1 MISSNTNRHIP
12 ALKKF
17 ILNLGLLLVFSNY
30 SSIGQSLLNQDLFN
44 PHLLDNTQWKYTYTT
59 NSSQNNVIHLA
70 DSNYHFF
77 LYFRFDQQLVLSM
90 NGQIEQKNWS
100 FNRLKKELRF
110 DFRNIPVWTVR
121 SFSEESL
128 VLEFKSNNNLYC
140 FHFIRAKRLKTPF
153 ALPGQE
159 LNVVDIHVP
168 ANSPEEFA
176 EQFYITFL
184 EERGIQ
190 YDPVKW
196 KKRAAIQERKEMA
209 RVARL
214 SKTKSGKKILLNENE
229 LEYIQIELVGGGYF
243 GGVDPVFR
251 NVILIKNDGRVIKE
265 YQSELK
271 GLQVIKHKIER
282 DTLEK
287 LVAFIEDQTFF
298 EFDQIYGCS
307 SLKCYNRLEKEP
319 RPIAF
324 RIAITKGT
332 KRKIVTLP
340 LWDGR
345 GLKKSLIDYPPALD
359 KIVQAIINV
368 STAPVKRS

>member
-1 MISSNTNRHIP
+1 MNSLYISRYIP
-12 ALKKF
+12 TLKKL
-17 ILNLGLLLVFSNY
+17 ILRLGILIFLSSKSVF
-30 SSIGQSLLNQDLFN
+30 GQSLLDQDLFN

-59 NSSQNNVIHLA
+59 NSSENSVIHLA

-77 LYFRFDQQLVLSM
+77 LYFRFDQQLILNI
-90 NGQIEQKNWS
+90 NGQFEQKSWS
-100 FNRLKKELRF
+100 FNRLKKELSF
-110 DFRNIPVWTVR
+110 NFRNVHIWTIC

-128 VLEFKSNNNLYC
+128 VLEFKSNNNYYC

-153 ALPGQE
+153 ELPDYE

-168 ANSPEEFA
+168 ANSPEAFA

-190 YDPVKW
+190 YDPIKW
-196 KKRAAIQERKEMA
+196 EKRAAIQKKKEQA
-209 RVARL
+209 RIARL
-214 SKTKSGKKILLNENE
+214 SKTRSGKRILLEENE
-229 LEYIQIELVGGGYF
+229 LEFIQIELVGGGYF

-251 NVILIKNDGRVIKE
+251 NIILIKNNGQVIKE

-287 LVAFIEDQTFF
+287 LVAFIEDQAFF
-298 EFDQIYGCS
+298 EFDQMYGCS
-307 SLKCYNRLEKEP
+307 SLRCYNRLEKEP

-340 LWDGR
+340 LWDGK

-359 KIVQAIINV
+359 NIVQAIINV

>member
-1 MISSNTNRHIP
+1 M
-12 ALKKF
+12 
-17 ILNLGLLLVFSNY
+17 LVFSGY
-30 SSIGQSLLNQDLFN
+30 DAIGQSLLNQDLFN

-59 NSSQNNVIHLA
+59 NSSQNNVIHIA
-70 DSNYHFF
+70 DSNYQFF
-77 LYFRFDQQLVLSM
+77 LYFRFDQQLLLSL
-90 NGQIEQKNWS
+90 NGQIEQKSWS
-100 FNRLKKELRF
+100 FNRLKKELSF

-128 VLEFKSNNNLYC
+128 VLEFKSNNKLYC
-140 FHFIRAKRLKTPF
+140 FHFIRAKRLNTPF
-153 ALPGQE
+153 VLPDQE
-159 LNVVDIHVP
+159 LTVVDIHIP

-287 LVAFIEDQTFF
+287 LVAFIEDQAFF

>member
-30 SSIGQSLLNQDLFN
+30 YSIGQSLLNHDLFN
-44 PHLLDNTQWKYTYTT
+44 PHLLDNTQWKYTYTS
-59 NSSQNNVIHLA
+59 NSSKNNVIHIA
-70 DSNYHFF
+70 DSNYNFF
-77 LYFRFDQQLVLSM
+77 LYFRFDQQLVLSL
-90 NGQIEQKNWS
+90 NGQAEQKNWS
-100 FNRLKKELRF
+100 FNKLKKELRF

-128 VLEFKSNNNLYC
+128 VLEFKSNNKLYC
-140 FHFIRAKRLKTPF
+140 FHFISAKRLKTPF
-153 ALPGQE
+153 RLPDQE
-159 LNVVDIHVP
+159 LNVVDIHFP
-168 ANSPEEFA
+168 ANSPEEFT

-196 KKRAAIQERKEMA
+196 KKRAAVQKRKEMA
-209 RVARL
+209 RIARL
-214 SKTKSGKKILLNENE
+214 SKTKSGKKILLNENN
-229 LEYIQIELVGGGYF
+229 LEFIQIELVGGGYF

-287 LVAFIEDQTFF
+287 LVAFIEDQAFF
-298 EFDQIYGCS
+298 EFDQMYGCS
-307 SLKCYNRLEKEP
+307 SLQCYNRLEKEP